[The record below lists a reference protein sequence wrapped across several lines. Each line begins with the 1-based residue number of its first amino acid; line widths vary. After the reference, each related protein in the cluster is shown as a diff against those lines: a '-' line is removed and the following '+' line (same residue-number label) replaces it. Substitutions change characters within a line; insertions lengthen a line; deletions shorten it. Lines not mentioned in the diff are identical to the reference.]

1 MLEIQLLLSK
11 LPYTSLFCLFLV
23 RKLSKDSEEKV
34 FPSCQYL
41 EVNKEK
47 EDFFISFH
55 LGLQILPYFTRLTPY
70 CLQIEYLAVT
80 MREKKKKDF
89 SEINVEISVYHLSK
103 TGRNIHCLFI

>member
-11 LPYTSLFCLFLV
+11 LPYTSPFCLFLV
-23 RKLSKDSEEKV
+23 RKLAKDSEEKV

-70 CLQIEYLAVT
+70 YLQIEYLAVT
-80 MREKKKKDF
+80 MRERKKKK
-89 SEINVEISVYHLSK
+89 
-103 TGRNIHCLFI
+103 RLF